1 MEQTDAAREFLE
13 AAILRIDQ
21 KARDL
26 AAPLPEPRSSGAL
39 WAIAAAACIMGATI
53 FAAGA
58 LFARWFI

>member
-1 MEQTDAAREFLE
+1 MAQTDATREYVE

-26 AAPLPEPRSSGAL
+26 AAPLPEPVSNGAL
-39 WAIAAAACIMGATI
+39 WGIAAVECIMGATI